1 MFMPRTRV
9 YLFGYTFRN
18 KNGARME
25 GDTGYVRGI
34 RCRMNPLMPK
44 GEGRD
49 QDAGQEMIREI
60 SISPGIFESVVLVS
74 ISICLRVIYPLL
86 AKPEW

>member
-1 MFMPRTRV
+1 
-9 YLFGYTFRN
+9 
-18 KNGARME
+18 
-25 GDTGYVRGI
+25 
-34 RCRMNPLMPK
+34 MNPLMPK